1 MVSLRASGWL
11 HNPRLKKK
19 TQICMSHKKKKKK
32 IREDKRSRKG
42 LTAAISSPYIPIQM
56 EGGGGGMRTNPDTY

>member
-19 TQICMSHKKKKKK
+19 NPDMYVPQKEKKK